1 MTVFTVFCITYVWIR
16 DGQAT
21 LQCEYQHGH
30 FGSWLPGGHWWPH
43 RVGRAEARWQQAED
57 VEDANMNPSRQRG
70 WWWQIDRWGPKKG
83 CVNPEHRWLLG
94 KSCRIASMYPWLAE
108 VKEIPQKTLTLLFI
122 YLQLFDTKFH
132 CAAQA
137 GLELVAVDNLP
148 TSASWVLGLHMC
160 TRVTLFFTKL

>member
-1 MTVFTVFCITYVWIR
+1 M
-16 DGQAT
+16 
-21 LQCEYQHGH
+21 
-30 FGSWLPGGHWWPH
+30 FGLGMVRLLYNVNTNMDILALGYLEGHWWPH